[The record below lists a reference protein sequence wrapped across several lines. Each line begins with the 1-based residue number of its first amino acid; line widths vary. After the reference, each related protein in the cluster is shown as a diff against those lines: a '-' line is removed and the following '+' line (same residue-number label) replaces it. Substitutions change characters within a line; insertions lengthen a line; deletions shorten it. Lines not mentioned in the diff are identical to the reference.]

1 MIKQLLEAQKCCEVS
16 DVGKASGPG
25 ARESSGIQNLLFYTA
40 SSTDAP
46 HRAVLPLLFATKAKE
61 KGHQATIFLA
71 GDGVLLMK
79 STVAADVKAVG
90 QPSAAEVLRR
100 AADLRIPIFV

>member
-1 MIKQLLEAQKCCEVS
+1 VPANPLSVNDTGKLPNMSNRGGNSTQK
-16 DVGKASGPG
+16 
-25 ARESSGIQNLLFYTA
+25 LLFYTA

-46 HRAVLPLLFATKAKE
+46 HRAVLPLIFATKARE
-61 KGHQATIFLA
+61 KGHDSTIFLA

-90 QPSAAEVLRR
+90 QPAAAEVLRR
-100 AADLRIPIFV
+100 AVELKIPIFV